1 MLSAQAIQAKAEELY
16 ERCVK
21 DSPGTTFFQDDLL
34 SFGVVR
40 DVSELAK
47 VCQHLLAEQLL
58 QAFSHDG
65 ASCYRTRK
73 REDAAKYVNLSIQF
87 LYML

>member
-1 MLSAQAIQAKAEELY
+1 MPATQSVQIKADELY
-16 ERCVK
+16 EQCAK
-21 DSPGTTFFQDDLL
+21 HSPSTTFFQDDLL

-40 DVSELAK
+40 DVAELAK

-65 ASCYRTRK
+65 SSCYRARK
-73 REDAAKYVNLSIQF
+73 REDAAK
-87 LYML
+87 